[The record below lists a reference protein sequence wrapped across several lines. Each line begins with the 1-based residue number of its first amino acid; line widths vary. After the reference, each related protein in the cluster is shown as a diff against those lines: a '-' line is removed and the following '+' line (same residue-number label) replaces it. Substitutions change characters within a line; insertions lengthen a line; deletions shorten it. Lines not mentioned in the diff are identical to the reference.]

1 MTVDTSPTRSD
12 VLIGNFLLS
21 RPLYVATLEGV
32 QRDIV
37 IDLRD
42 TLQPEAL
49 RQIERYLDGKRRRAT
64 TRGE

>member
-1 MTVDTSPTRSD
+1 MTVDTSPTRGD